1 VTGSLSRILWTV
13 EASNFKFNYEERQ
26 ESKRQLGMPD
36 LVGLEY
42 NYHHI
47 PPHHKALLQLV
58 QYMPG
63 AILGEGNADT
73 RKILG
78 VVGKAY
84 WETKELEFFS
94 ELVTQAPHNHWKAF
108 GHMRKYAQMQRSAK
122 IARMSETV
130 YGTEFSDPQNAPH
143 EAEKRI
149 NDAKLDQNK
158 HGEDPLEIKG
168 WQKAR

>member
-1 VTGSLSRILWTV
+1 LWTV
-13 EASNFKFNYEERQ
+13 EASNFKFRYEEKQ
-26 ESKRQLGMPD
+26 DSKRQIGMPE

-58 QYMPG
+58 QYMPK
-63 AILGEGNADT
+63 ATLSEQDAATRRVLGFAGYD
-73 RKILG
+73 
-78 VVGKAY
+78 Y
-84 WETKELEFFS
+84 WKVKELEYFS

-108 GHMRKYAQMQRSAK
+108 GHMRKYAQMRKPARM
-122 IARMSETV
+122 ARMSETV
-130 YGTEFSDPQNAPH
+130 YGTELSDPQNAPH

-168 WQKAR
+168 WQKVR